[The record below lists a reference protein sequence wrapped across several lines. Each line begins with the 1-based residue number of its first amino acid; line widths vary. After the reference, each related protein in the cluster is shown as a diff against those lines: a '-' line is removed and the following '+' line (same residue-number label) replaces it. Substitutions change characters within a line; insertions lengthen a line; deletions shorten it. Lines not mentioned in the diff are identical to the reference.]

1 MNDFLNKIRMPE
13 KSNSI
18 LNDFFSTFF
27 VIIFGLFMGVFSK
40 FLDCT
45 ASNYLPYI
53 FQAFDITNFLG
64 RFSIWIFFAV
74 VISFYSRSP
83 LKSALNVFLF
93 FAAMLL
99 GYFAYTN
106 YIAGFFPKSYILI
119 WVMFTAASPFLAFIC
134 WYGKGEGNIAIIID
148 GFISGMFLNLT
159 FNWGVFYIDMP
170 YFPEFIIYILSNIL
184 LFKDI
189 KSFFKIFVISI
200 FAAIIWKTFFPFIF

>member
-1 MNDFLNKIRMPE
+1 
-13 KSNSI
+13 
-18 LNDFFSTFF
+18 
-27 VIIFGLFMGVFSK
+27 
-40 FLDCT
+40 
-45 ASNYLPYI
+45 
-53 FQAFDITNFLG
+53 
-64 RFSIWIFFAV
+64 
-74 VISFYSRSP
+74 
-83 LKSALNVFLF
+83 
-93 FAAMLL
+93 MLL
-99 GYFAYTN
+99 GYFAYTK